1 MPHISAALS
10 LFLSLRRVRCAS
22 SSPLNSCR
30 ARHSGQPILASET
43 SLLVLV
49 RERQRA
55 KRKMKSG
62 DPQLA
67 AHENESGG
75 GRQHNNA
82 FRTRRPMTR
91 HFSAN
96 QRRRESTPLAR
107 A

>member
-55 KRKMKSG
+55 
-62 DPQLA
+62 
-67 AHENESGG
+67 N
-75 GRQHNNA
+75 
-82 FRTRRPMTR
+82 T
-91 HFSAN
+91 
-96 QRRRESTPLAR
+96 
-107 A
+107 